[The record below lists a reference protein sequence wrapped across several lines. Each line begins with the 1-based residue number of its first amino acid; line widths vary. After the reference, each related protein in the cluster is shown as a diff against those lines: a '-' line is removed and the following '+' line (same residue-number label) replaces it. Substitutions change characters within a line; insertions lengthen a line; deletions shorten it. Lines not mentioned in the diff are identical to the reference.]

1 MTYHFETLGD
11 ERFQQLCQA
20 LLTKAFP
27 NVQCLPVGQP
37 DGGRDGFQR
46 SQKTAGEEL
55 VIFQVKFAKDPSS
68 KEERDSIESLIR
80 SEQKKVEKMVARG
93 AASYYLLTNVRGTSH
108 LDCGSID
115 SVNAALSSAFSIP
128 SYCWWRD
135 DLERRIDALH
145 EVKWSYPEMLRAT
158 DVLAALLNSG
168 SDDDVARRSDVIR
181 SYMALQAKL
190 DDQLKFKQIELRKS
204 MLDLFVD
211 LPAQMI
217 ASPGVSKEQH
227 SREWQKYI
235 EDENLGTPSP
245 EDERGPDECFV
256 GAIELLVKNSFAK
269 RIERLVVEGAPG
281 QGKSTVTQYLC
292 QVNRYLLL
300 GKSEELAKVDARHRP
315 NHARIPFRVDLR
327 DYATW
332 LTGKNPFSE
341 ASSGE
346 LPPGATAVLESF
358 ISEQVHNVTG
368 SNFTVD
374 DLNATLKSSAVL
386 IVLDGFDEVAD
397 IYIRNRIVSEVS
409 NAHTRISANALSLQ
423 IIVTSRPSAFANSP
437 GFPRDEWSGLQIL
450 PLTPGVMEIYAKRW
464 LDARDIE
471 KREASNILA
480 ILTQKLHQPHVREL
494 ARNPMQLAILL
505 TLISVQGQSLPDR
518 RTTLY
523 DSYIEIFLNRE
534 SEKSE
539 VVRDNRELLV
549 QIHRYLAWILQSE
562 AEEKS
567 GSGNISE
574 SRLKDVLK
582 NYLSHNDHPVEL
594 VEKLF
599 SGMVE
604 RVVALVSRVQGTFEF
619 EVQPLREY
627 FAARHLYDTAP
638 YAPASSAS
646 RGSKPD
652 RFAAIA
658 SNFYWLNVCR
668 FYAGCY
674 TSGELASIIDGID
687 ELREKDLF
695 AYTGH
700 TAQLAM
706 DILNDH
712 VFSQSPKLARKLTE
726 GLLAH
731 KAFRIHI
738 AESRFR
744 HRASYASIPAYAGRS
759 PLLELIRTC
768 ARSSMPEERSLVSN
782 IALANLSD
790 EERLELWNSEK
801 SNLSN
806 DSWLE
811 LGFLLGIYR
820 SIPVDAAAQLIDQ
833 NGPSVSASFVM
844 YERFDVFE
852 ERQDLLKH
860 LLQNFTST
868 CVYLS
873 PWMHI
878 EPDAPPALRFLA
890 DLAMLISPYSF
901 REFSPETEETTV
913 AEAICRRYMH
923 PRTVDRGAM
932 PSEAIVQMG
941 YSRVFKATDNILS
954 MEASAFPTAAEMWTE
969 LVDSCIDAWGDSWHF
984 SVAALNFASEICE
997 LPRPAM
1003 RFLDPTELN
1012 TSPATFAIQASH
1024 YLEEEKWIEK
1034 ILPALEGASLHRQMF
1049 AMACVLRWSSTET
1062 LISHQSE
1069 ISRALARFSEVD
1081 FGAVFHRSD
1090 ANDGPK
1096 AINVRAEVLTDD
1108 VSARFATILMRRL
1121 KPASQKLV
1129 WNRYLRDYCGE
1140 DHVIWDTTCSYAI
1153 QRAKGNEGRW
1163 SSAMDMVKTALSKGS
1178 PYYAYEGSAEFSGEG
1193 IPNNVAKRICMELEE
1208 YPLSIVGAAATTL
1221 RRVGGLEVV
1230 PVGKIAERDS
1240 WFA

>member
-1 MTYHFETLGD
+1 
-11 ERFQQLCQA
+11 
-20 LLTKAFP
+20 
-27 NVQCLPVGQP
+27 
-37 DGGRDGFQR
+37 
-46 SQKTAGEEL
+46 
-55 VIFQVKFAKDPSS
+55 
-68 KEERDSIESLIR
+68 
-80 SEQKKVEKMVARG
+80 
-93 AASYYLLTNVRGTSH
+93 
-108 LDCGSID
+108 
-115 SVNAALSSAFSIP
+115 
-128 SYCWWRD
+128 
-135 DLERRIDALH
+135 
-145 EVKWSYPEMLRAT
+145 MLRAT

-168 SDDDVARRSDVIR
+168 SDDEAARRSDIIR

-227 SREWQKYI
+227 NRDWQQYI

-245 EDERGPDECFV
+245 QDERGPDECFV

-269 RIERLVVEGAPG
+269 RTERLVVEGAPG
-281 QGKSTVTQYLC
+281 QGKSTITQYLC

-300 GKSEELAKVDARHRP
+300 GRSEELAKVDVRHRP
-315 NHARIPFRVDLR
+315 DHARIPFRVDLR
-327 DYATW
+327 DYAAW

-341 ASSGE
+341 ASNGE
-346 LPPGATAVLESF
+346 LPLGATAVLESF
-358 ISEQVHNVTG
+358 VSEQVHNVTG

-397 IYIRNRIVSEVS
+397 IPIRNRIVSEVS

-450 PLTPGVMEIYAKRW
+450 PLTPGVMEIYANRW

-549 QIHRYLAWILQSE
+549 QIHRYSAWILQSE

-594 VEKLF
+594 VDKLF

-646 RGSKPD
+646 TGSKPE

-695 AYTGH
+695 ACTGH
-700 TAQLAM
+700 TAQLAI

-726 GLLAH
+726 ELLAH

-744 HRASYASIPAYAGRS
+744 HRASHTSIPAYVARQ
-759 PLLELIRTC
+759 PLLELIRTY
-768 ARSSMPEERSLVSN
+768 ARSSLPEERSLVSN
-782 IALANLSD
+782 IAHVNLSN

-811 LGFLLGIYR
+811 LGFPLAIYR
-820 SIPVDAAAQLIDQ
+820 SIPLDAALQLIDQ
-833 NGPSVSASFVM
+833 NGPGLSASFIM
-844 YERFDVFE
+844 FERSDVFE
-852 ERQDLLKH
+852 ERPDLLEH

-868 CVYLS
+868 CAYLS
-873 PWMHI
+873 PWMHV

-890 DLAMLISPYSF
+890 DLAMLVSPYSF
-901 REFSPETEETTV
+901 RDFAPETEETTV
-913 AEAICRRYMH
+913 AEAIGRRYMQ
-923 PRTVDRGAM
+923 PRPTDRSAA
-932 PSEAIVQMG
+932 PSEVIVQLG
-941 YSRVFKATDNILS
+941 YSSVFKAANDILS
-954 MEASAFPTAAEMWTE
+954 MEASELPTAAEMWTKF
-969 LVDSCIDAWGDSWHF
+969 VDSCIDAWGDSWHF
-984 SVAALNFASEICE
+984 SVAALNFASEIYE
-997 LPRPAM
+997 FPKPSM
-1003 RFLDPTELN
+1003 QFLDPTEPS

-1034 ILPALEGASLHRQMF
+1034 ILPALEGASLHRQKF
-1049 AMACVLRWSSTET
+1049 AIACILRWSSTET
-1062 LISHQSE
+1062 LVSHQSE
-1069 ISRALARFSEVD
+1069 MSRALARFSEVD
-1081 FGAVFHRSD
+1081 FGAIVHRSEPSVGLKTV
-1090 ANDGPK
+1090 N
-1096 AINVRAEVLTDD
+1096 IRADLLTDD
-1108 VSARFATILMRRL
+1108 VSPRFASILMHRL

-1129 WNRYLRDYCGE
+1129 WNKYLRDYSGE
-1140 DHVIWDTTCSYAI
+1140 DHVVWTRACNYAI
-1153 QRAKGNEGRW
+1153 LCAKGNEARW
-1163 SSAMDMVKTALSKGS
+1163 ISAMNMVRTALSKGS
-1178 PYYAYEGSAEFSGEG
+1178 PYYAYEGSPEFSGEG
-1193 IPNNVAKRICMELEE
+1193 IPPKVAKRICMEFQE

-1221 RRVGGLEVV
+1221 RRVSGLEVV
-1230 PVGKIAERDS
+1230 PVGKIAERDN
-1240 WFA
+1240 WFS